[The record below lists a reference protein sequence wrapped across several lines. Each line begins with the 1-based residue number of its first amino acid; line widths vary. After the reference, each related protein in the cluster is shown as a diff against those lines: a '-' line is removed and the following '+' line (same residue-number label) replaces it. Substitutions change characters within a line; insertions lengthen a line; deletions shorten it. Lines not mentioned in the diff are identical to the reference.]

1 MFFVSPSFPNI
12 NNAEFDCTWRLQA
25 PEGMRVK
32 IRWPVFHLDS
42 CGEGKTNSK
51 VMVFDGKVSTHV
63 DMVKQG
69 FYFNNESKYSQYFAL
84 QKADPIIDLP
94 ENCRANIELY
104 KQFLKSFSPK
114 VQNNE
119 IRPLFKSLI
128 SVQKSNIGH
137 RLILNLKL
145 YLRKREH
152 NNARH
157 SNFQLLC

>member
-1 MFFVSPSFPNI
+1 MDSYFKVLYLICSVSILKIFFEGCQNETIRAEDGREMFFVSPSFPNI

-69 FYFNNESKYSQYFAL
+69 S
-84 QKADPIIDLP
+84 
-94 ENCRANIELY
+94 
-104 KQFLKSFSPK
+104 
-114 VQNNE
+114 
-119 IRPLFKSLI
+119 
-128 SVQKSNIGH
+128 
-137 RLILNLKL
+137 
-145 YLRKREH
+145 
-152 NNARH
+152 
-157 SNFQLLC
+157 